1 MHLYRTLILAGI
13 LLGIVIAPVDAQP
26 GTVMLY
32 GDIHDEQG
40 DPVSHA
46 NVVVEG
52 TSLGTSTDEKG
63 RYTIMIPGNTELSV
77 TVTMIGYE
85 PVSTGV
91 KSSDEREIRLD
102 FILKAGFEVI
112 SEVQVVHGR
121 DREGSLNRI
130 DIRPLER
137 LPSIG
142 GEIENL
148 LKTMPGVSGRNEFSS
163 QYSVRGG
170 NFDENLVY
178 VNGIEIHRPQLIRSG
193 QQEGLSFI
201 NPDLV
206 GSVHFSAGGFSSR
219 YGDKMSSV
227 LDITY
232 RQPVSFAA
240 SASASLLGGT
250 AHAEGV
256 SANGRFSNISGLRYK
271 SNQYLLQTLDE
282 KGDFTS
288 SFIDFQ
294 SFSNYDIS
302 DKLKISFLGN
312 YSRNNYG
319 FMPTTRETSFGTFNN
334 PLQLRI
340 YFEGRDASVFETF
353 TGALTGHYRPSS
365 AMNLKLT
372 VSAFTT
378 MESETFDVR
387 GQYHINQVERQ
398 LWDENTGDSTMNIG
412 VGTYMNHARN
422 FLDASVLSL
431 SHRGDA
437 RLGVNRLEWGLK
449 FSGQLFDDRLREWQ
463 IIDSSGYNIPY
474 SGNEILTRNL
484 IDAVNYLTFNRFSGY
499 LQNTFR
505 FSPGGSTAYF
515 NAGARMVYCSFSNN
529 SYFSP
534 RSSLTFHPL
543 KYSNVVFHLSG
554 GYYYQMPFYKEL
566 RDNSGTINLE
576 KRPQRSVH
584 LVTGTDIFLDIWGR
598 PFKLSSE
605 MYYKW
610 LYDLIPY
617 NVDNIRIRYSN
628 GNNARGYAAGIDM
641 KLQGD
646 FVRGADSWVSLSFL
660 QTRESVE
667 LTDEATG
674 ERAFTGNYPRPTDQL
689 VNFALFFQDYLPN
702 NPSYQVH
709 LQLFYSSRL
718 PFSAPDTPPHIMM
731 FRMPSYRR
739 VDLGFSKEITGGL
752 KDPQRGNTAGNLR
765 SLWIGAEVFNLLD
778 IKNTVSYSWLKT
790 ISDDPA
796 IPGEFA
802 IPGFLSGRRINLKIT
817 AKF

>member
-1 MHLYRTLILAGI
+1 MHLYRILILAVI
-13 LLGIVIAPVDAQP
+13 QFMIVPAPVDAQNDRVRLH
-26 GTVMLY
+26 GYV
-32 GDIHDEQG
+32 HDEHG
-40 DPVSHA
+40 EPVSLV

-52 TSLGTSTDEKG
+52 TSLGTVTDDKG
-63 RYTIMIPGNTELSV
+63 RYSLLIPARREVSIM
-77 TVTMIGYE
+77 VTMMGYE
-85 PVSTGV
+85 PVTVLLKTPDQG
-91 KSSDEREIRLD
+91 EIRND
-102 FILKAGFEVI
+102 FILKTGFEDIREVRVI
-112 SEVQVVHGR
+112 HGR

-130 DIRPLER
+130 DVRPLDR
-137 LPSIG
+137 LPAIG

-148 LKTMPGVSGRNEFSS
+148 LKTMPGVTGRNEFSS

-178 VNGIEIHRPQLIRSG
+178 VNGIEIHRPQLVRSG

-232 RQPVSFAA
+232 RQPAAFAA
-240 SASASLLGGT
+240 STSASLLGGS

-256 SANGRFSNISGLRYK
+256 SQNGRFSNISGIRYK
-271 SNQYLLQTLDE
+271 TNQYLLQTLDDQ
-282 KGDFTS
+282 GDFTS
-288 SFIDFQ
+288 SFVDFQ
-294 SFSNYDIS
+294 SFSNYIITGN
-302 DKLKISFLGN
+302 LKISFLGN

-319 FMPTTRETSFGTFNN
+319 FIPTTRETSFGTFNN
-334 PLQLRI
+334 PLQLRV

-353 TGALTGHYRPSS
+353 TGALTGHYSPASS
-365 AMNLKLT
+365 INLRFI

-378 MESETFDVR
+378 LESETFDVR

-398 LWDENTGDSTMNIG
+398 FSNENYGDSLINIG

-422 FLDASVLSL
+422 YLTASVMSL
-431 SHRGDA
+431 SHQGDA
-437 RLGVNRLEWGLK
+437 RIGVNRLEWGLRL
-449 FSGQLFDDRLREWQ
+449 SGQKFDDRIREWY

-474 SGNEILTRNL
+474 NGSEIVARQL
-484 IDAVNYLTFNRFSGY
+484 IDADNNLSLNRFSAY

-505 FSPGGSTAYF
+505 FSPWGSTAYL
-515 NAGARMVYCSFSNN
+515 NAGVRTVHCSFSNN
-529 SYFSP
+529 FYVSP
-534 RSSLTFHPL
+534 RTSLTLHPRR
-543 KYSNVVFHLSG
+543 YSNIVYHLSG
-554 GYYYQMPFYKEL
+554 GYYYQLPFYKEL
-566 RDNSGTINLE
+566 RDYTGAINHE
-576 KRPQRSVH
+576 KRPQQSVH
-584 LVTGTDIFLDIWGR
+584 LVTGADVYLDLWGR
-598 PFKLSSE
+598 PFKFSSE

-617 NVDNIRIRYSN
+617 SIDNIRIRYSDR
-628 GNNARGYAAGIDM
+628 NNARGYAAGLDM

-667 LTDEATG
+667 LLDEDTG
-674 ERAFTGNYPRPTDQL
+674 ERKFTGNYPRPTDQL

-718 PFSAPDTPPHIMM
+718 PFSAPDTPPHRML

-739 VDLGFSKEITGGL
+739 VDLGFSKEITRSL
-752 KDPQRGNTAGNLR
+752 KDPLRGNTPGNLK
-765 SLWIGAEVFNLLD
+765 SLWVGAEVFNLLD

-802 IPGFLSGRRINLKIT
+802 IPGYLSGRRLNLRIM